1 MVSLNTYEEKIQH
14 RYGIFNPNFFFYSNV
29 VQKLKL
35 NKINTT
41 VPRQQHCVLT
51 GENKSPIQ

>member
-1 MVSLNTYEEKIQH
+1 MAKTLGDI
-14 RYGIFNPNFFFYSNV
+14 FFYSNV

-35 NKINTT
+35 NKIHVT
-41 VPRQQHCVLT
+41 VPRQQCCVLT